1 MTSPEPYLLEKALW
15 TEADFELMGW
25 HDAFVHALAFS
36 DPFEFALD
44 IDYIF
49 KWVLGKDGHYSF
61 WIAPATLVFWNVSE
75 LSIQLEP
82 GNGTEILD
90 LMRESAGR
98 PRNADYIGRDEEW
111 KWTIECTSGDIEFR
125 AAGYRQ
131 FIRHYPI
138 LTRQQA
144 LTLDLRGGHSFARPT
159 DMPPNKSLER
169 TREG

>member
-25 HDAFVHALAFS
+25 HDVFVHALAFPE
-36 DPFEFALD
+36 PFEFALD

-49 KWVLGKDGHYSF
+49 KWVLGKDGYYSF

-75 LSIQLEP
+75 LSIRLEP

-90 LMRESAGR
+90 LRRESAGR
-98 PRNADYIGRDEEW
+98 PRNAEHISRDQEW
-111 KWTIECTSGDIEFR
+111 KWNVECSSGDIQFR

-131 FIRHYPI
+131 FIRQYPVFQ
-138 LTRQQA
+138 RQQA
-144 LTLDLRGGHSFARPT
+144 LAIDLRGGYSFSRPT
-159 DMPPNKSLER
+159 DMPPNTSLER
-169 TREG
+169 TRGR